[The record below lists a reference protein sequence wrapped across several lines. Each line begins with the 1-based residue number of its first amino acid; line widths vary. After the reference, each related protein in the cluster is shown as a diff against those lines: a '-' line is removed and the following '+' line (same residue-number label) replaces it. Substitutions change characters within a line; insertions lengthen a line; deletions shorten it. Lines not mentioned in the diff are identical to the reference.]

1 MPASA
6 RSASSPEPASGAS
19 PTDRVFAFA
28 HRIAEE
34 PLAAIRAA
42 FPAIEFLAPA
52 AGAALPDGIERARAV
67 AISWDSLPIEA
78 VLDAAPRIEWL
89 HQRGAGIDRIAGP
102 RLAQS
107 GVVVTNGSGNHA
119 PNIAEHVLGLML
131 AFARQLPALI
141 RAQQAAQWQPPRAER
156 LFELSGQTLAV
167 VGAGSI
173 GRALGA
179 RAAALGLRVL
189 GVRRST
195 HPAEDAPGFARVV
208 GIEDLDDVLA
218 EADHVAIALPLTEQ
232 TRGLFSAARLA
243 RLKRGA
249 YLYNV
254 GRGGLVDHAAL
265 LEALRSGRLAGA
277 GLDVTDP
284 EPLPADSPLWHE
296 PGVIVTAHSS
306 GNTPHS
312 FERYRALLVDNIGR
326 WSRGEPLRNVVDLRL
341 GY

>member
-1 MPASA
+1 MRADA
-6 RSASSPEPASGAS
+6 RAAPIPGGESDAR
-19 PTDRVFAFA
+19 PTQRVFAFA

-34 PLAAIRAA
+34 PLAAIRAD
-42 FPAIEFLAPA
+42 FPTIQILAPA
-52 AGAALPDGIERARAV
+52 AGAMLPDGLERAQAV
-67 AISWDSLPIEA
+67 AISWDSPPIET

-102 RLAQS
+102 RLLQS
-107 GVVVTNGSGNHA
+107 GVIVTNGSGNHA

-179 RAAALGLRVL
+179 RAAALGMRVL
-189 GVRRST
+189 GVRRSA
-195 HPAEDAPGFARVV
+195 HPPDDAPGFAHLVC
-208 GIEDLDDVLA
+208 IEGLDDVLA
-218 EADHVAIALPLTEQ
+218 QADHVAIALPLTEQ
-232 TRGLFSAARLA
+232 TRCLFSAERLA
-243 RLKRGA
+243 RMKRGA

-265 LEALRSGRLAGA
+265 LESLRSGQLAGA

-312 FERYRALLVDNIGR
+312 FERYRALLVDNLGR
-326 WSRGEPLRNVVDLRL
+326 WLGGEPLRNVVDLRL

>member
-1 MPASA
+1 MPADTRA
-6 RSASSPEPASGAS
+6 APIPKGPSGAV
-19 PTDRVFAFA
+19 PTQRVFAFA

-42 FPAIEFLAPA
+42 FPAIEILAPA
-52 AGAALPDGIERARAV
+52 AGAALPHGVERAQAV
-67 AISWDSLPIEA
+67 AISWDSPPIET

-102 RLAQS
+102 RLLQS

-119 PNIAEHVLGLML
+119 PNMAEHVLGLML

-179 RAAALGLRVL
+179 RAAALGMRVL
-189 GVRRST
+189 GVRRSA
-195 HPAEDAPGFARVV
+195 HPTEAAPGFADVV
-208 GIEDLDDVLA
+208 GIEGLDDVLA
-218 EADHVAIALPLTEQ
+218 QADHVAIALPLTEQ

-243 RLKRGA
+243 RTKRGA

-265 LEALRSGRLAGA
+265 LEALRSGQLAGA

-312 FERYRALLVDNIGR
+312 FERYRALLVDNLGR
-326 WSRGEPLRNVVDLRL
+326 WSRGEPLRNVVDVRL

>member
-1 MPASA
+1 MP
-6 RSASSPEPASGAS
+6 PVP
-19 PTDRVFAFA
+19 VFAFA

-42 FPAIEFLAPA
+42 LPAIEFLAPA
-52 AGAALPDGIERARAV
+52 AGAALPGGIERARGV
-67 AISWDSLPIEA
+67 AISWDSPPIEA

-102 RLAQS
+102 RLLQS
-107 GVVVTNGSGNHA
+107 NVVVTNGSGNHA

-141 RAQQAAQWQPPRAER
+141 RAQQAAQWKPPRAEQ

-167 VGAGSI
+167 IGAGSI

-179 RAAALGLRVL
+179 RAAALGVRVL
-189 GVRRST
+189 GVRRSS
-195 HPAEDAPGFARVV
+195 HPEEDVPGFTRLV
-208 GIEDLDDVLA
+208 GIERLDDVLA
-218 EADHVAIALPLTEQ
+218 EADHVAIALPLTGE
-232 TRGLFSAARLA
+232 TRGLFSAARLE
-243 RLKRGA
+243 RMKPGA

-254 GRGGLVDHAAL
+254 GRGGLVVHAAL

-284 EPLPADSPLWHE
+284 EPLPPDSALWHE

-306 GNTPHS
+306 GNTPYS
-312 FERYRALLVDNIGR
+312 FERYRALLVDNLGR
-326 WSRGEPLRNVVDLRL
+326 WSRGEPLRNVVDVRL